1 MTTKTA
7 SLSIRQ
13 LDAFTVGFFA
23 GSAHAGLFDSCSLLR
38 GMEGVEIET
47 DETVYDFAARLLDM
61 DTACGS
67 LLHTSEREQK
77 SPLDLTPNQVFSSI
91 MGRNYRNISP
101 LNHYLG
107 TTFNIDRLDDNDT
120 LFLIIGA
127 KAGVRHLEEPI
138 RAATLHP
145 VMEWDE
151 KEHRKVIPGFDLF
164 GAAAK
169 LMDNTDPTMEELMN
183 AIG

>member
-7 SLSIRQ
+7 TLSIRQ

-47 DETVYDFAARLLDM
+47 GETAYGLAARLLDM
-61 DTACGS
+61 DNACGA
-67 LLHTSEREQK
+67 LLHEADRDQK
-77 SPLDLTPNQVFSSI
+77 SPLDLTPNQVFASI
-91 MGRNYRNISP
+91 CGRNYCNISP
-101 LNHYLG
+101 LNHHLG
-107 TTFNIDRLDDNDT
+107 TTFNIDRLEDNDT

-127 KAGVRHLEEPI
+127 KAGVRHQEEPI

-145 VMEWDE
+145 VMEWNE
-151 KEHRKVIPGFDLF
+151 KEHRKFIPGLDLW

-169 LMDNTDPTMEELMN
+169 LMDNTDPTVEELMN

>member
-7 SLSIRQ
+7 TLSIRQ

-47 DETVYDFAARLLDM
+47 GETAYGLAARLLDM
-61 DTACGS
+61 DNACGA
-67 LLHTSEREQK
+67 LLHEADRNQK

-91 MGRNYRNISP
+91 CGRNYCNISP
-101 LNHYLG
+101 LNHHLG
-107 TTFNIDRLDDNDT
+107 TKFNIDRLDDNDT

-127 KAGVRHLEEPI
+127 KAGVRHQEEPL
-138 RAATLHP
+138 RVATLHP

-164 GAAAK
+164 GAATR
-169 LMDNTDPTMEELMN
+169 LMGNTNPTIEGLMN

>member
-23 GSAHAGLFDSCSLLR
+23 GSAHAGLFDNLALAR
-38 GMEGVEIET
+38 EKEDVEIET
-47 DETVYDFAARLLDM
+47 GETAYGLAARLLDM
-61 DTACGS
+61 DNACGA
-67 LLHTSEREQK
+67 LLHTSEWEQK

-91 MGRNYRNISP
+91 VGRNYCNISP
-101 LNHYLG
+101 LNHHLG
-107 TTFNIDRLDDNDT
+107 TKFNIDRLDYNDT

-127 KAGVRHLEEPI
+127 KAGVRHQEEPI
-138 RAATLHP
+138 RVATLHP
-145 VMEWDE
+145 VMEWNE
-151 KEHRKVIPGFDLF
+151 KEHRKFIPGLDLF

-169 LMDNTDPTMEELMN
+169 LMDNTNPTVEELMN